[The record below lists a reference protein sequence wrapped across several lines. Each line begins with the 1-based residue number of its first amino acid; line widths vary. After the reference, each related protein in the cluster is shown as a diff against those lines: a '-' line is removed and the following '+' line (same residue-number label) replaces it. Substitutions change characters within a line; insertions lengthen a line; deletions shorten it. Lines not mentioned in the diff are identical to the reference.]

1 MSTKR
6 AHLDRSIRPD
16 ALIALD
22 TSALLAYLGGG
33 ELTSGAA
40 ATIID
45 GFVASGRNRAL
56 VSAISVTEALVRPF
70 RAGSSSAVGT
80 VEAFLSSFPN
90 LTIAPVSFDI
100 AREAARIRAATAL
113 RTPDSL
119 ILATAVVR
127 SADVVVANDRAWE
140 RAVERARLP
149 FSIVDLASFADGE
162 RSGSG

>member
-1 MSTKR
+1 M
-6 AHLDRSIRPD
+6 
-16 ALIALD
+16 
-22 TSALLAYLGGG
+22 
-33 ELTSGAA
+33 
-40 ATIID
+40 
-45 GFVASGRNRAL
+45 
-56 VSAISVTEALVRPF
+56 SAISVTEALVRPF

-113 RTPDSL
+113 RTPDAL

-149 FSIVDLASFADGE
+149 FSIVDLTSFADGE
-162 RSGSG
+162 RSGSA